1 MTLPADQGLAVVN
14 REDTLGRERP
24 VFVQHHVMA
33 GRCPSPRLVTHEFA
47 ALAFYTT
54 GRAEIEQRGR
64 WTVSAG
70 DVVVV
75 PAGEAHRMVAGD
87 GVEAWGAGFCA
98 PCLAA
103 DGATALLEPF
113 ARVRSGGT
121 AVVSISEE
129 RREFLTL
136 LFVELGREVAGVDE
150 ASVAAQRSLTVLIL
164 REVQRASPSREEAL
178 PGEGLAAQALRVI
191 EQRCLGPL
199 TLQEVAA
206 AVRRSPSHVTT
217 ELRRATGRSAVEWII
232 AGRLAEARRRLL
244 HSDEMVEVIAER
256 VGYADATHFTRLFR
270 RAHGVTPAAWR
281 AERRTTL
288 AVSSR
293 ARG

>member
-1 MTLPADQGLAVVN
+1 VSGAAIVPR
-14 REDTLGRERP
+14 REDALGRERP
-24 VFVQHHVMA
+24 VFVQRHVMA
-33 GRCPSPRLVTHEFA
+33 ERCPSPRLVSHEFA
-47 ALAFYTT
+47 ALAFYTA

-64 WTVSAG
+64 WMVGAG

-75 PAGEAHRMVAGD
+75 PAGEAHRMVAGE

-103 DGATALLEPF
+103 DGAGALLEPF
-113 ARVRSGGT
+113 ARVRGGGA
-121 AVVSISEE
+121 AVVSIPEE
-129 RREFLTL
+129 RRGFLER
-136 LFVELGREVAGVDE
+136 LFVELGREAAGVDE
-150 ASVAAQRSLTVLIL
+150 ASVAAQRGLTVLIL
-164 REVQRASPSREEAL
+164 REVQRASPSGGDAA

-191 EQRCLGPL
+191 ERRCLGPL
-199 TLQEVAA
+199 TLQDVAA

-244 HSDEMVEVIAER
+244 HSDEMVDVIAER

-270 RAHGVTPAAWR
+270 REHGVTPAAWR

-288 AVSSR
+288 PAPPR
-293 ARG
+293 DRG

>member
-1 MTLPADQGLAVVN
+1 MSRGEIVPRT
-14 REDTLGRERP
+14 EDALGRERP
-24 VFVQHHVMA
+24 VFVQRHVMA

-47 ALAFYTT
+47 ALAFYTS
-54 GRAEIEQRGR
+54 GHALMEQHGR
-64 WTVSAG
+64 WTVNAG
-70 DVVVV
+70 DVVLV
-75 PAGEAHRMVAGD
+75 PAGAAHRMVAGE

-113 ARVRSGGT
+113 ARVRNGGA
-121 AVVSISEE
+121 AVVNIPEE
-129 RREFLTL
+129 RRDFLAS
-136 LFVELGREVAGVDE
+136 LFVELAREVTSVDE

-164 REVQRASPSREEAL
+164 REVQRASPSGEEAL

-206 AVRRSPSHVTT
+206 AVHRSPSHVTT

-244 HSDEMVEVIAER
+244 HSDEMVDVIAER

-270 RAHGVTPAAWR
+270 REHGVTPAAWR
-281 AERRTTL
+281 AERRPTL
-288 AVSSR
+288 GPSR
-293 ARG
+293 GRG